1 MNILDI
7 LKKLDYNVIAF
18 NSAIGIYEVRFNAK
32 RIERMG
38 QIIDEYKEKNKNEND
53 EGKIGLN
60 ETLYLKVN
68 EVKFNEIGNLYVSFS
83 EEKFKIDVIDFYD
96 SEEPFY

>member
-7 LKKLDYNVIAF
+7 LKKLDYNVISF

-32 RIERMG
+32 RIERMEK
-38 QIIDEYKEKNKNEND
+38 IIDEYKEKNNEGD
-53 EGKIGLN
+53 EGKIGLK

-83 EEKFKIDVIDFYD
+83 EEKFKIDLIDYYD